1 MLKKTTE
8 SAGLTTMMMQ
18 IKKPFL
24 NILSG
29 IALLT
34 TVTPIAPT
42 FANTVK
48 AEGDRFAR
56 QGTTLVAEGSQKVV
70 CYALD
75 FSKRP
80 RTNLNSNNVPYE
92 VVQPMRA
99 LFTDIVSSHNPIEK
113 IQADCAQANPNRHK
127 VGRQAVFANFEQ
139 SRYGTTGA
147 SCLALDFS
155 KGAPRFKKV
164 DGTPSIV
171 MPLTVMDTK
180 YYGDLLSEPEKKAYI
195 ATCSDIGDRLYE
207 GQPQGASPTFV
218 RPKIW

>member
-1 MLKKTTE
+1 
-8 SAGLTTMMMQ
+8 MMMQ
-18 IKKPFL
+18 ITKPFQY
-24 NILSG
+24 ILSG

-34 TVTPIAPT
+34 TFTPIAPT

-48 AEGDRFAR
+48 AEGDRFTR

-127 VGRQAVFANFEQ
+127 VGRQGVFPNFEQ
-139 SRYGTTGA
+139 FHDRTTEA
-147 SCLALDFS
+147 TCSALDLS
-155 KGAPRFKKV
+155 KGGPRFIKEG
-164 DGTPSIV
+164 GTPSIV
-171 MPLTVMDTK
+171 IPLTVMNTK
-180 YYGDLLSEPEKKAYI
+180 YYGHPLSEPEKRAYI

-207 GQPQGASPTFV
+207 GQPQGAPPTFV
-218 RPKIW
+218 RPYIY

>member
-1 MLKKTTE
+1 
-8 SAGLTTMMMQ
+8 MMMQ
-18 IKKPFL
+18 ITKPFQY
-24 NILSG
+24 ILSG
-29 IALLT
+29 IALLN
-34 TVTPIAPT
+34 TVTPVAPT

-99 LFTDIVSSHNPIEK
+99 LFTDIVSYHNPIEQIK
-113 IQADCAQANPNRHK
+113 ADCALANPNRHK
-127 VGRQAVFANFEQ
+127 IGRQAVFANFEQ
-139 SRYGTTGA
+139 FGYGTTGA

-155 KGAPRFKKV
+155 EGAPRFKKV

-171 MPLTVMDTK
+171 MPLTVMDTN
-180 YYGDLLSEPEKKAYI
+180 YYGHPLSEPEKRAYI
-195 ATCSDIGDRLYE
+195 ATFSDIGNKLYE
-207 GQPQGASPTFV
+207 GQPPGAPPTFV
-218 RPKIW
+218 RPYIY